1 MKTKTK
7 RKLITVGTTA
17 LITLSQAQMVFAADA
32 KEVQEKVNNALTTIQ
47 GLLTGVIVAV
57 GICVSLWTIV
67 KGMPN
72 MNNPHEKNEVYK
84 SLGSIW
90 ALVALGGAIVWLVP
104 WIYSLVQ

>member
-1 MKTKTK
+1 MKITTK
-7 RKLITVGTTA
+7 RKLITVGTTV
-17 LITLSQAQMVFAADA
+17 LVTISQAQMVFAADA

-47 GLLTGVIVAV
+47 GILTGVIVAI
-57 GICVSLWTIV
+57 GICVSLWTII

-72 MNNPHEKNEVYK
+72 MSNPHEKNEVYK